1 MARFTTTG
9 GGGEGTPGPQGP
21 AGEDAVLPQDLGTT
35 DNPEFSTIILTSN
48 GATNNITIGDDVI
61 LGDGNVANH
70 VVIIGQQDATAGGI
84 VLGTNETEFI
94 STNGTDLSITADN
107 DIVLLPGSNYAYL
120 NMIDVDHRIATM
132 ADVTSGTQGDPGPQ
146 GDPGEPG
153 ADGADAL
160 WNFLGA
166 YDGGTSYAIGDVVT
180 YDGQL
185 WYRTHANGGTV
196 GNTPSEGFIWAL
208 LAAKG
213 ADGADGAD
221 GANGDDGTNGT
232 DFGIYYLG
240 NYNASNGYSPNIAV
254 VRGSDGQLYLAKSS
268 GQLGDPV
275 GNTAEWE
282 VWIPK
287 GADGD
292 DGTNGT
298 SLTARGAWT
307 DSENYAINDIVN
319 FEGSSYV
326 CIVGVTAGTD
336 VAPYP
341 QHIGAYWQLLA
352 QGGSSSADIADF
364 VFTNVD
370 ASNSSMTITGDKEM
384 TIESGAESDLNVSAG
399 DQLWLTAG
407 NDVILQ
413 ADDTIQ
419 VRSLDGVKILSNYV
433 DMGDAEH
440 IWEFGP
446 QGYLTLPGGGVIINP
461 PESSSD
467 GSLLS
472 TLLLVPDGT
481 NETDQYVVIDPT
493 APNHI
498 HLRAGGVQDASTADL
513 FLGAERNNVR
523 VSDPSNNVTINT
535 RPDPIISN
543 HGNSNQAS
551 NTEFMVVSGTD
562 IIVGDT
568 VRLYT
573 GGDTY
578 IVTAVTQEYP
588 YAGLM
593 TVVADGLSFITGESY
608 TFTREQSLNTWI
620 FEENGVLY
628 TPTEGTEI
636 VSSGNLD
643 TTSVTGD
650 INITA
655 QGSGGPTRVNIAAQ
669 NSGKITLVAG
679 GGIYAGSPDIAS
691 NEIATLA
698 DLPTGATGTFETSD
712 SKLVTVTNG
721 IITSIE
727 SLT

>member
-9 GGGEGTPGPQGP
+9 GGGEGTPGP
-21 AGEDAVLPQDLGTT
+21 AG
-35 DNPEFSTIILTSN
+35 
-48 GATNNITIGDDVI
+48 
-61 LGDGNVANH
+61 
-70 VVIIGQQDATAGGI
+70 
-84 VLGTNETEFI
+84 
-94 STNGTDLSITADN
+94 AD
-107 DIVLLPGSNYAYL
+107 
-120 NMIDVDHRIATM
+120 
-132 ADVTSGTQGDPGPQ
+132 
-146 GDPGEPG
+146 G

-160 WNFLGA
+160 WNFTGEWVNGIDYA
-166 YDGGTSYAIGDVVT
+166 AGSVVEFQGSTYYHPNGQFSSYAPPT
-180 YDGQL
+180 
-185 WYRTHANGGTV
+185 NG
-196 GNTPSEGFIWAL
+196 WL
-208 LAAKG
+208 LVSAK
-213 ADGADGAD
+213 GADGAD

-240 NYNASNGYSPNIAV
+240 NYNSSNGYSPNIAV
-254 VRGSDGQLYLAKSS
+254 VRGSDGQLYLAKAS

-384 TIESGAESDLNVSAG
+384 TIESGAESDLNVRAG

-498 HLRAGGVQDASTADL
+498 HLRAGGSPDNSSAHL
-513 FLGAERNNVR
+513 YLGAERNNIE
-523 VSDPSNNVTINT
+523 VSDPYRTVKINT
-535 RPDPIISN
+535 KPDGTEN
-543 HGNSNQAS
+543 TYGNSNETS
-551 NTEFMVVSGTD
+551 NTQFIHASTAD

-573 GGDTY
+573 GGATY
-578 IVTAVTQEYP
+578 VVTTVTQDSP
-588 YAGLM
+588 SAGFI
-593 TVVADGLSFITGESY
+593 TVIADGLSFITGESY
-608 TFTREQSLNTWI
+608 VFTRDQGYNNQWT
-620 FEENGVLY
+620 FGNDGVL
-628 TPTEGTEI
+628 
-636 VSSGNLD
+636 SGP
-643 TTSVTGD
+643 
-650 INITA
+650 A
-655 QGSGGPTRVNIAAQ
+655 M
-669 NSGKITLVAG
+669 
-679 GGIYAGSPDIAS
+679 GGIWVESIQKKSEQYGLGIYSPVDIVLEAS
-691 NEIATLA
+691 NGEFLNDSSIPANQIATIG

-721 IITSIE
+721 IITSIDP
-727 SLT
+727 LT